1 MKEYFLSVEDI
12 YKTLG
17 RLSPA
22 ASVCRVSHGSF
33 ALRNFFVEKPQKI
46 EIEMY
51 WDSIGNNNQ
60 KMSI

>member
-1 MKEYFLSVEDI
+1 M
-12 YKTLG
+12 G